1 MKIESRKYIN
11 ISKIV
16 EYLLE
21 LTLQQSFLKFM
32 ELQGVTQLLFYMVL
46 GKLKFLK
53 MSKWKRKTQA
63 SKGNWCFMLK
73 SLFIQTVCYSRK
85 EEDSLTETRVRLYRQ
100 MNIKT
105 SQSLP
110 PDEKSMLQAIKSIH
124 HYEIYYCLTVD
135 EAIVRD
141 ISLQDNVWIVD
152 KKNEEF
158 RPLWFTCM
166 FFLISC
172 FHFYSNQQI

>member
-1 MKIESRKYIN
+1 M
-11 ISKIV
+11 
-16 EYLLE
+16 
-21 LTLQQSFLKFM
+21 Q
-32 ELQGVTQLLFYMVL
+32 LQGVTQLLFYMVL

-63 SKGNWCFMLK
+63 SKGNWCFTLK

-85 EEDSLTETRVRLYRQ
+85 EEDSLTETRVRLYKQ

-124 HYEIYYCLTVD
+124 YEVYCCSTVD
-135 EAIVRD
+135 EAIVSD
-141 ISLQDNVWIVD
+141 ILLQDNVWIVD
-152 KKNEEF
+152 NKKEESIMVHWYIF
-158 RPLWFTCM
+158 YFYIA
-166 FFLISC
+166 FL
-172 FHFYSNQQI
+172 